1 MTCAAYPHS
10 FEYAEWRRRPA
21 HDSHPAFGEFGKQV
35 VGSGA
40 IPEKAQQAPG
50 RPCKPSGAAPSMRMD
65 GACGHE
71 AVPHRAGQRVACV
84 TCNC

>member
-10 FEYAEWRRRPA
+10 SEYAEWRRRPA
-21 HDSHPAFGEFGKQV
+21 HDSHPAFGEFGTQV

-50 RPCKPSGAAPSMRMD
+50 RPCKPSGAKAAPSMRVD
-65 GACGHE
+65 SARGHE
-71 AVPHRAGQRVACV
+71 AVSRRAGQRVA
-84 TCNC
+84 